1 MKQILTRLLQAG
13 TLLWGSVIFFFSIL
27 GPPPIAEQTT
37 DLVLHFSAYLLL
49 AFIAIHA
56 FKQKMRTRLIVL
68 AIACYGVIMEVLQH
82 FIGRSMSV
90 YDASANIIGV
100 ITAVAI
106 IQIVERFSS
115 LQPRK
120 S

>member
-1 MKQILTRLLQAG
+1 M
-13 TLLWGSVIFFFSIL
+13 LWGSMIFFFSIL
-27 GPPPIAEQTT
+27 GPPPIAKQTT

-68 AIACYGVIMEVLQH
+68 AIVCYGVVIEVLQH
-82 FIGRSMSV
+82 FVGRSMSV
-90 YDASANIIGV
+90 YDASANIIGA

-106 IQIVERFSS
+106 IQIFEIFCS